1 MHNYLKIALCIIVLS
16 YICNYISCIMNRLR
30 EISDKKIK
38 EIPIDF
44 TRFLMNKIDWN
55 NRLIGIS
62 GARGAGKTTLLLQ
75 YLKKQYQYSEE
86 AIYLEL
92 DDLYFAE
99 NSLFEFAE
107 QFEKEGGKL
116 LLLDEIHKYKNWSH
130 DLKLIYDNFK
140 SLKVVLTS
148 SSALELYKGSH
159 DLSRRLILYNLPG
172 LSLREFS
179 LFRYGYKLP
188 QLSLNDILAHSRDIT
203 FNLPGEI
210 KPIKLFKEYWQNG
223 YYPFFIENQ
232 DTYHEKLLNILNV
245 VLENDLPAIFKIDFQ
260 SVINLKKLIF
270 IVARLVPYKP
280 NVKKL
285 AEQIGVT
292 RETLL
297 RYLFYLEKAQVV
309 KWLGKDT
316 SGINYLNKPEKL
328 YLQNT
333 NLIYALA
340 GDSANIG
347 NVRETFILNQLS
359 VYHNV
364 TYPDIGDFLVN
375 GKYILEVGGRN
386 KPQKQIKNLNKA
398 FIIKD
403 DIEFGSN
410 KIIPLWLFGLLY

>member
-1 MHNYLKIALCIIVLS
+1 MK
-16 YICNYISCIMNRLR
+16 RLR
-30 EISDKKIK
+30 EISDKRIR
-38 EIPIDF
+38 EVPTDF
-44 TRFLMNKIDWN
+44 TRFLMDKIDWDI
-55 NRLIGIS
+55 RLIGIS

-75 YLKKQYQYSEE
+75 YLKKEFQYSVE

-99 NSLFEFAE
+99 NSLFVFAE

-130 DLKLIYDNFK
+130 DLKLIYDNLV
-140 SLKVVLTS
+140 SLKVVFTS

-179 LFRYGYKLP
+179 LFQYGYILP
-188 QLSLNDILAHSRDIT
+188 QLTLIDILAHSREIS
-203 FNLPGEI
+203 FNLPEGF
-210 KPIKLFKEYWQNG
+210 KPIKILKEYRQYG

-232 DTYHEKLLNILNV
+232 DSYHEKLLNILNV
-245 VLENDLPAIFKIDFQ
+245 VLENDLSAVFNIDFQ
-260 SVINLKKLIF
+260 SVVNLKKLIS
-270 IVARLVPYKP
+270 IVSRLAPYKP

-285 AEQIGVT
+285 AEQVGVT

-316 SGINYLNKPEKL
+316 HGINYLNKPEKL

-340 GDSANIG
+340 QDSANIG
-347 NVRETFILNQLS
+347 NVRGTFILNQLS
-359 VYHNV
+359 VDHIV
-364 TYPDIGDFLVN
+364 TYPDIGDFLVD
-375 GKYILEVGGRN
+375 GIYIFEVGGKN
-386 KPQKQIKNLNKA
+386 KTQKQIENLFNA
-398 FIIKD
+398 YIVKD

-410 KIIPLWLFGLLY
+410 KMIPLWIFGFLY